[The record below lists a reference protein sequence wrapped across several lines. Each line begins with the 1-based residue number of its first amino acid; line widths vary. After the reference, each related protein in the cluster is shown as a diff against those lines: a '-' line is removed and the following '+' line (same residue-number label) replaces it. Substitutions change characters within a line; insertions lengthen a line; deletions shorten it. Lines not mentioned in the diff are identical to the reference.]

1 MSNEH
6 NKAPNAPASD
16 AANQPAKTGVETKPE
31 AVVAPGTPATAPA
44 ETKKI

>member
-16 AANQPAKTGVETKPE
+16 AANQPTKTGAETKPE
-31 AVVAPGTPATAPA
+31 VVTPVAPATAPA
-44 ETKKI
+44 EAKKI

>member
-16 AANQPAKTGVETKPE
+16 ANQPAKTGVETKPE